1 MEWVSDA
8 RSCAHDVTIA
18 ASCGLAIQSSCW
30 QQMRAKQAVST
41 APLNIFRL
49 RRFMQPRTHGANN
62 HLLQDKSPVPT
73 SIMMTAREM
82 VSRVTPPM
90 KAPAPMSAKAPG
102 SIQAQG
108 LGDRNTPG
116 GALQQQQEGM
126 LTLKH
131 HRV

>member
-1 MEWVSDA
+1 MGC
-8 RSCAHDVTIA
+8 RIPQ
-18 ASCGLAIQSSCW
+18 G
-30 QQMRAKQAVST
+30 
-41 APLNIFRL
+41 
-49 RRFMQPRTHGANN
+49 
-62 HLLQDKSPVPT
+62 KSPVLT

-116 GALQQQQEGM
+116 GALQQQQGG
-126 LTLKH
+126 TLSIKP